1 MKEGDKKMEMMA
13 LMLQDLT
20 KESLAK
26 NSVQPHAV
34 EGHYDGNREIE
45 DKKEGESDQD
55 TPQTNPRVDRTKQL
69 LNESSMFNK
78 YFTGYVGFT

>member
-1 MKEGDKKMEMMA
+1 MAGKNKIAQRMKMIERIQAKMKEGDKKMEMMA

-45 DKKEGESDQD
+45 DKKEGESD
-55 TPQTNPRVDRTKQL
+55 
-69 LNESSMFNK
+69 
-78 YFTGYVGFT
+78 